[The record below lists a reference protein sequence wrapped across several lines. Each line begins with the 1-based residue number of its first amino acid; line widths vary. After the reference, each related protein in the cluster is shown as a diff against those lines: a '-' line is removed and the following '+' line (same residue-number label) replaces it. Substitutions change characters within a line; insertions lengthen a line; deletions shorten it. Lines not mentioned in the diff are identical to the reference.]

1 MTELNSQLLPGC
13 QASQFRI
20 TKQKEALPSQWQRDA
35 PPASASS
42 QNPTT
47 ASTEHMLKLSTP
59 LTPVGK
65 LEVSILDNQTIS

>member
-1 MTELNSQLLPGC
+1 M
-13 QASQFRI
+13 
-20 TKQKEALPSQWQRDA
+20 A

-47 ASTEHMLKLSTP
+47 TSTEHVLKLSTP

-65 LEVSILDNQTIS
+65 LEVSILDNQTTSQHVSQEAGNGIPWSCEPLE